1 MMDGGMG
8 DSPVTVRWRETT
20 GLQEEAWSWV
30 TALSAVILG
39 QFRTVLFGVAR
50 ESGGSAWFLVG
61 EDTISGLRGA
71 DDTRYLTA
79 GARGTGW
86 GSESEARKGG
96 RHRYATCGG

>member
-1 MMDGGMG
+1 MSMEEWVDGLKPGG
-8 DSPVTVRWRETT
+8 GARETCFP
-20 GLQEEAWSWV
+20 GRKGGKRAHRLMLRRRPPE

-71 DDTRYLTA
+71 DDTVPDA
-79 GARGTGW
+79 
-86 GSESEARKGG
+86 
-96 RHRYATCGG
+96 